1 MIRTRKKSFFLCC
14 TKVKM
19 QNSKLNI
26 SPSLLVLFNVPGKQC
41 VMLKLWQSSL
51 RLSTLFIEL
60 LQQ

>member
-14 TKVKM
+14 TKVK
-19 QNSKLNI
+19 NAKAE
-26 SPSLLVLFNVPGKQC
+26 LLVLFNVPGKQC